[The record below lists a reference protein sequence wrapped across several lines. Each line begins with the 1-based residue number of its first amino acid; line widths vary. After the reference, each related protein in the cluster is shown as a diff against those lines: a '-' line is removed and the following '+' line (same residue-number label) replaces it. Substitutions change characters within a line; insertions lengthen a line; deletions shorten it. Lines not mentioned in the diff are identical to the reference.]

1 MHKETNQQRI
11 NNIYQMLLEMAE
23 GNFSYRIPRTDDDD
37 ELEALIVLLNWLA
50 CKSSAKSVLI

>member
-37 ELEALIVLLNWLA
+37 ELEALYFLGLGKIA
-50 CKSSAKSVLI
+50 AIPAAS